1 MTEQEK
7 YVLFTQVKD
16 YLLEQGY
23 YVGNSE
29 VAKVLREVADY
40 WDD

>member
-1 MTEQEK
+1 MDEEHIEE
-7 YVLFTQVKD
+7 LELWLVKH
-16 YLLEQGY
+16 GY

-29 VAKVLREVADY
+29 VAKSLRELADR

>member
-1 MTEQEK
+1 MTEQEE
-7 YVLFTQVKD
+7 YILFTQLKD
-16 YLLEQGY
+16 YLLKQGY

-29 VAKVLREVADY
+29 VAKVLREIADY